1 MSDNPTKV
9 LTTNDLTK
17 LAELQKEI
25 FAIREQLKPKY
36 EAIQAKLQALDTGED
51 LKFLMDFE
59 GKPVFKSSV
68 EWDGQQLEVIFK
80 MKKIG

>member
-1 MSDNPTKV
+1 MPNDDILNIS
-9 LTTNDLTK
+9 DLTK

-36 EAIQAKLQALDTGED
+36 ESIQKKLQALDIGAD

-59 GKPVFKSSV
+59 GKPTFKSSV

-80 MKKIG
+80 MKKVG